1 MRETQDQAMSHSLS
15 DHPKKKTSAF
25 SAPLPHRFVVP
36 AVESAAAEAE
46 AEADK
51 VAAAAAA
58 DTETA
63 AVVVSVNGS
72 GAAETVVQLA

>member
-1 MRETQDQAMSHSLS
+1 MSHSLS
-15 DHPKKKTSAF
+15 DHQKKTWAF
-25 SAPLPHRFVVP
+25 SVQPPHRFVVP